1 MKRGYC
7 VLAALAARLIFSKP
21 LEVKVNKGPLVRKGH
36 QKRLWKVVQLDFDLL
51 YPWELAQFQG
61 EAIETGNTDDSIDYA
76 APVKSSYRKAETL
89 REVSHSKDK
98 LGKS

>member
-21 LEVKVNKGPLVRKGH
+21 LELWVKVNKGPLVRKGH
-36 QKRLWKVVQLDFDLL
+36 QTSLWKVVQLDFDLL

-61 EAIETGNTDDSIDYA
+61 ETIETGSTDDRIDYGV
-76 APVKSSYRKAETL
+76 PVKSSYRKAETI
-89 REVSHSKDK
+89 REVSHD
-98 LGKS
+98 LQR